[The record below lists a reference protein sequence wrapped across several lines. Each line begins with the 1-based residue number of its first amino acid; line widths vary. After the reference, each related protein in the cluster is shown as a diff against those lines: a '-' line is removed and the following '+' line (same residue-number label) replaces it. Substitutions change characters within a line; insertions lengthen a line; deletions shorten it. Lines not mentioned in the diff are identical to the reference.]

1 MVVVVEEVGGTAPGL
16 PGPEV
21 AFEVGWSS
29 SSSEEPPVYAT
40 KPVFSLFTAGAKR
53 ARREQKKKQEKRER
67 ERKAAH
73 VERRKRKREKT
84 YTTTAAA
91 HFKSKVIISNTC
103 WEKQKVN
110 RSNVNQRLCQ
120 PV

>member
-40 KPVFSLFTAGAKR
+40 KPVFSLFTAGAKTG
-53 ARREQKKKQEKRER
+53 RREQKKKQEKRER
-67 ERKAAH
+67 ESERKAAH
-73 VERRKRKREKT
+73 VERRKTEKIHNNSSSSFQVKGN
-84 YTTTAAA
+84 Y
-91 HFKSKVIISNTC
+91 FKHMLGETKS
-103 WEKQKVN
+103 
-110 RSNVNQRLCQ
+110 
-120 PV
+120 

>member
-1 MVVVVEEVGGTAPGL
+1 MVAVVEEVGGTAPGL

-21 AFEVGWSS
+21 AFVVGWSS

-40 KPVFSLFTAGAKR
+40 KPVFSLFTAGARR
-53 ARREQKKKQEKRER
+53 ARREQKKKER

-110 RSNVNQRLCQ
+110 RSNLNQRLCQ

>member
-73 VERRKRKREKT
+73 VERKKRENIHNSSSSSFQVKGN
-84 YTTTAAA
+84 Y
-91 HFKSKVIISNTC
+91 FKHMLGETKS
-103 WEKQKVN
+103 
-110 RSNVNQRLCQ
+110 
-120 PV
+120 

>member
-1 MVVVVEEVGGTAPGL
+1 MVVEEVGGTAPGL

-21 AFEVGWSS
+21 AWSS

-53 ARREQKKKQEKRER
+53 GRREQKKKQEKRER
-67 ERKAAH
+67 ARERQH
-73 VERRKRKREKT
+73 MWRGEREKR

>member
-40 KPVFSLFTAGAKR
+40 KPVFSLFTAGAAGPCGAFLSSTLGLAPFTAKGGGGISCLLSLSHDGL
-53 ARREQKKKQEKRER
+53 EELCGWDPGFSGLPMEKPAP
-67 ERKAAH
+67 KL
-73 VERRKRKREKT
+73 
-84 YTTTAAA
+84 
-91 HFKSKVIISNTC
+91 VI
-103 WEKQKVN
+103 
-110 RSNVNQRLCQ
+110 
-120 PV
+120 

>member
-40 KPVFSLFTAGAKR
+40 KPVFSLFTAGAKTG
-53 ARREQKKKQEKRER
+53 RREQKKKQENRER
-67 ERKAAH
+67 ESERKAAH
-73 VERRKRKREKT
+73 VERRKREEIHNNSSSSFQVKGN
-84 YTTTAAA
+84 Y
-91 HFKSKVIISNTC
+91 FKHMLGETKS
-103 WEKQKVN
+103 
-110 RSNVNQRLCQ
+110 
-120 PV
+120 

>member
-1 MVVVVEEVGGTAPGL
+1 MVVEEVGGTAPGL

-53 ARREQKKKQEKRER
+53 GRREQKTKTGKERES

-73 VERRKRKREKT
+73 VERRKREKIHNNSSSSFQVKGN
-84 YTTTAAA
+84 Y
-91 HFKSKVIISNTC
+91 FKHMLGETKS
-103 WEKQKVN
+103 
-110 RSNVNQRLCQ
+110 
-120 PV
+120 

>member
-1 MVVVVEEVGGTAPGL
+1 MVVEEVGGTAPGL

-53 ARREQKKKQEKRER
+53 GRREQKKKQEKRER
-67 ERKAAH
+67 ARERQH
-73 VERRKRKREKT
+73 MWRGEREKR
-84 YTTTAAA
+84 YTTTTAA

>member
-1 MVVVVEEVGGTAPGL
+1 MVVEEVGGTAPGL